1 MQKSRLELLR
11 LQTMMVLWKQTRN
24 RTIIDVEFENPALSV
39 TVQSYRLLTHTLR
52 LRGESPFPRGSRIAR
67 FSDDVPRLQRQAAT
81 AYLETHLVTRF
92 DLQIFEFLRFDEPS
106 RQTGEARLHVH
117 LPVLVGVLG
126 DDLGLDVGLPIVAGD
141 ALRQKLD
148 LQADGVAVAAA
159 RVGVVAAQRDAAAVV
174 VVLTA
179 VDELLPL
186 PLFPE

>member
-1 MQKSRLELLR
+1 MQKSRLELPR

-92 DLQIFEFLRFDEPS
+92 DLQISEN
-106 RQTGEARLHVH
+106 Q
-117 LPVLVGVLG
+117 
-126 DDLGLDVGLPIVAGD
+126 
-141 ALRQKLD
+141 QKLITSIPSFRSE
-148 LQADGVAVAAA
+148 LENSVLRESTYSNLSVLMNPPGRQVR
-159 RVGVVAAQRDAAAVV
+159 RVSTSTCQSS
-174 VVLTA
+174 
-179 VDELLPL
+179 
-186 PLFPE
+186 

>member
-92 DLQIFEFLRFDEPS
+92 DLQISEN
-106 RQTGEARLHVH
+106 Q
-117 LPVLVGVLG
+117 
-126 DDLGLDVGLPIVAGD
+126 
-141 ALRQKLD
+141 QKLITSIPSFRK
-148 LQADGVAVAAA
+148 LSELENSVL
-159 RVGVVAAQRDAAAVV
+159 RESTYSNFS
-174 VVLTA
+174 VLTNPPGRQ
-179 VDELLPL
+179 VRRVSTSTCQSS
-186 PLFPE
+186 